1 MMVPEPIGP
10 FPQDRPERPHLMR
23 FDTSQQMRMGQQM
36 KLAPRMIHSM
46 EILQMSTL
54 ALQER
59 IEQEL
64 ETNIALE
71 LKEPER
77 EDGARAETATE
88 TPASDEQELVVGD
101 GNAADD
107 WERLSDLESGY
118 RDAFDNEF
126 SSQRFSAARMA
137 GERDRKMDA
146 MANIAA
152 RQESLAEQLLH
163 QWRFAEVEP
172 EMAAIG
178 ERIIGAIDR
187 DGLLGSSLEEILEQN
202 RSIGELELTMPLL
215 ERALREV
222 QFWLDPPGLA
232 ARDVRECLLL
242 QVDALAA
249 EPDAD
254 DWTDVRTLI
263 EEHLDDLVQ
272 NRIPRITQRSD
283 LSLDRITAATDL
295 MRRLKLHP
303 GRDLVEEE
311 VPPITPDVIVEFDE
325 ESDAYVAAVSQYGM
339 PPLQISEQYSA
350 MAKDRSEDKKTREF
364 VSNSVRNATWLI
376 ESIGQRRA
384 TLLRVVNVVL
394 VRQREFFDH
403 GKQHLKPLPM
413 TEVADQLGIH
423 VGTVSRAVA
432 EKWLQT
438 PRGMV
443 PLRELFSGGT
453 ETDSGRD
460 MSWNAVKATLEEI
473 VNDEDKTRPLSD
485 EALAAELKKRGI
497 EIARRT
503 VVKYRQQLDIP
514 PARRRKIFRDEP
526 ASTSE

>member
-1 MMVPEPIGP
+1 
-10 FPQDRPERPHLMR
+10 MR
-23 FDTSQQMRMGQQM
+23 FDTSQQMRLGQQM

-64 ETNIALE
+64 EENIALE
-71 LKEPER
+71 LQEPEVD
-77 EDGARAETATE
+77 ESARAETPAE
-88 TPASDEQELVVGD
+88 TPANGEQELVVGD

-137 GERDRKMDA
+137 GERDKKMDA
-146 MANIAA
+146 MANVAA
-152 RQESLAEQLLH
+152 RGESLVEQLLH

-172 EMAAIG
+172 DVAAIG
-178 ERIIGAIDR
+178 ERIISSIDR

-202 RSIGELELTMPLL
+202 RTVGEIELTMPHL

-232 ARDVRECLLL
+232 ARDVKECLLL

-263 EEHLDDLVQ
+263 EDHLEDLVQ

-283 LSLDRITAATDL
+283 LSLDRVSAATEL
-295 MRRLKLHP
+295 MRRLKLNP
-303 GRDLVEEE
+303 GRDLVEED
-311 VPPITPDVIVEFDE
+311 VPPITPDVLVEYDE
-325 ESDAYVAAVSQYGM
+325 ESDSYVAAVTQYGV

-350 MAKDRSEDKKTREF
+350 MAKDRGADKKTRDF
-364 VSNSVRNATWLI
+364 LSNSVRNASWLI

-394 VRQREFFDH
+394 ARQRDFFDH

-413 TEVADQLGIH
+413 IEVADQLGIH

-443 PLRELFSGGT
+443 PLRELFSGGM

-460 MSWNAVKATLEEI
+460 MSWNAVKATLQEI
-473 VNDEDKTRPLSD
+473 VDGEDKTSPLSD

-526 ASTSE
+526 TTAE